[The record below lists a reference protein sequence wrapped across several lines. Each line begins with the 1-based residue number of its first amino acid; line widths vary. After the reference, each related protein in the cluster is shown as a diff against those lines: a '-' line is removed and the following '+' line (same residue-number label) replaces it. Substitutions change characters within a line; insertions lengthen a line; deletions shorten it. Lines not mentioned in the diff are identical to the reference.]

1 MRADPPWLRLAPREE
16 PDPAQKRFAAV
27 TELPQTEGT
36 LPRIVSTASERRQA
50 DDGDTGPRLGVLLA
64 VAVALAGVV
73 LWLGQLAEQAG
84 LR

>member
-1 MRADPPWLRLAPREE
+1 MRAERGGPRVASRGDAPR
-16 PDPAQKRFAAV
+16 KRFAAV

-36 LPRIVSTASERRQA
+36 LPRIVSTASERTQV
-50 DDGDTGPRLGVLLA
+50 DGADTGPRVGVLLA

-73 LWLGQLAEQAG
+73 LLLQRLAEQVG